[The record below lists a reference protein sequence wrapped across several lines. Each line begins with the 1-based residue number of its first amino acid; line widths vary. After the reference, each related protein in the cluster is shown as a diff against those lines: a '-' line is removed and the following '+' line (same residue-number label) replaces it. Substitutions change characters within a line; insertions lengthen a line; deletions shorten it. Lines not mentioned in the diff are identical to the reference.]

1 MLWSQF
7 TFDNIG
13 FPSQITT
20 PIENFFFFSV
30 QFSSLC
36 LASSDAFNPCQPPIY
51 IYIYIQAPHLQGSQS
66 IGKTLTLFCATYFS
80 IIPQSKGHNS
90 HSKHWAGFPCA
101 NCSRS
106 LFFWALSKLLVLMT
120 RSVHHCL
127 STGFWRT
134 RRLLSK
140 VYWSKDTHTKLF
152 NQSLTVQSTQNF
164 HSAEKD
170 DTPLHWHIFSW
181 WMQNLSPYH
190 FSLRTSAY
198 HRPF

>member
-1 MLWSQF
+1 MITVYFWQYRFSIANYHTHRKLLFLSPVQF
-7 TFDNIG
+7 TLL
-13 FPSQITT
+13 
-20 PIENFFFFSV
+20 SV
-30 QFSSLC
+30 LRCFQSMP
-36 LASSDAFNPCQPPIY
+36 AAH
-51 IYIYIQAPHLQGSQS
+51 IYIYIQAPHLQGSRS

-106 LFFWALSKLLVLMT
+106 LFFGALSKLLVLMT

-127 STGFWRT
+127 STCFWRT

-170 DTPLHWHIFSW
+170 DTPLHWHIFLW